1 MGWEEKQPLRKQ
13 GGPFYG
19 LGGLWDLGTP
29 APSVTCHSSGCGTVA
44 LNPSHPA
51 LPHSVL
57 LCAAPLCHRQVGINL
72 PHGTAILGAWRG
84 REEQF
89 VTLFFFNPVPLPSP
103 SGDRALQAASTNPLV
118 QHNCPMCR
126 SQLSRQV
133 QRWWHTGAAAPCHC
147 FTGNFSGGAE
157 DAHQWLQLPSSTGG
171 QNGET
176 EMVLTHFK
184 CDLGKRSCSP
194 ERKMP
199 CCGVTHN
206 TPWAR
211 AGDWA
216 HPPEKHQLPIPP
228 LEPAVPCTMF
238 IDHKT

>member
-1 MGWEEKQPLRKQ
+1 MRPRCATGRSASICPTALPSWGQ
-13 GGPFYG
+13 GGE
-19 LGGLWDLGTP
+19 
-29 APSVTCHSSGCGTVA
+29 
-44 LNPSHPA
+44 
-51 LPHSVL
+51 
-57 LCAAPLCHRQVGINL
+57 
-72 PHGTAILGAWRG
+72 G
-84 REEQF
+84 RNS
-89 VTLFFFNPVPLPSP
+89 LSRCFFFNPVPLPSP

-184 CDLGKRSCSP
+184 CDLGKRGCSP

-199 CCGVTHN
+199 CCGVTHS